1 MRPIRLTGRKEI
13 PLPTIRDLIEN
24 PLPAIADL
32 APWAATIQAET
43 LVAEGL
49 KTLGV
54 DYAFA
59 DGVAI
64 HQTATV
70 EPGAIL
76 KGPCIVG
83 PGCFIAASAYLRGGV
98 WLERDAI
105 VGPACEL
112 KSTLMHAGSKTAHL
126 NFVGDSV
133 IGRRCN
139 VEAGAMIANYRN
151 ERDDKRIVIAHDGER
166 IDTGVDK
173 FGAILSDGTRIGAN
187 AVIAPGAILLPGS
200 VVRRLEL
207 VDQAG

>member
-1 MRPIRLTGRKEI
+1 ML
-13 PLPTIRDLIEN
+13 TIRDLMEN
-24 PLPAIADL
+24 PLPAIGHL
-32 APWAATIQAET
+32 APWAATIQAEAI
-43 LVAEGL
+43 VAEGI
-49 KTLGV
+49 KGLGV
-54 DYAFA
+54 DYAIA
-59 DGVAI
+59 DAIAI
-64 HQTATV
+64 HESAAV
-70 EPGAIL
+70 EAGAIL
-76 KGPCIVG
+76 KGPCIIG

-112 KSTLMHAGSKTAHL
+112 KSTFIHGGSKAAHL

-133 IGRRCN
+133 IGRHCN

-151 ERDDKRIVIAHDGER
+151 ERDDKRIVIIHKDMR

-173 FGAILSDGTRIGAN
+173 FGAVLGDGTRIGAN
-187 AVIAPGAILLPGS
+187 AVIAPGAILLPGT

>member
-1 MRPIRLTGRKEI
+1 M
-13 PLPTIRDLIEN
+13 PTIRDLIED
-24 PLPAIADL
+24 PLPAIAAL
-32 APWAATIQAET
+32 APWAATIRAEVI
-43 LVAEGL
+43 VAEGL
-49 KTLGV
+49 KTLGAG
-54 DYAFA
+54 YAIA
-59 DGVAI
+59 GGLAI
-64 HQTATV
+64 HDTATV
-70 EPGAIL
+70 EAGAIL

-83 PGCFIAASAYLRGGV
+83 PGCFVAASAYLRGGV
-98 WLERDAI
+98 WLERDTI

-112 KSTLMHAGSKTAHL
+112 KSTFMHAGSKTAHL

-151 ERDDKRIVIAHDGER
+151 ERDDKRIVIAHDGGQ

-173 FGAILSDGTRIGAN
+173 FGAVLGDGTRIGAN